1 MVRITGAEPV
11 IIKADQQQNF
21 KISAQQLASAVTPK
35 TRLFIINS
43 PSNPSG
49 MAYSEQELKALAE
62 VLLQHPQL
70 LIATDDIYEH
80 ILWNGH
86 FVSLLNVCPALYE
99 RTIVV
104 NGVSKA
110 YAMTGW
116 RIGYAAGPGKL
127 IGAMKKVQSQ
137 STSNPCSISQAA
149 AQQALSGPQDCIKE
163 MLTAF
168 KQRHDFVV
176 QALNQLPGVDCS
188 PGDGTFYSFP
198 NCQELISQLADVNND
213 VELAEYLLNKAGVA
227 LVPGSAFGLPGYLR
241 LSYATGLDTLKQALA
256 RIKQAIQ

>member
-1 MVRITGAEPV
+1 
-11 IIKADQQQNF
+11 
-21 KISAQQLASAVTPK
+21 
-35 TRLFIINS
+35 
-43 PSNPSG
+43 
-49 MAYSEQELKALAE
+49 
-62 VLLQHPQL
+62 
-70 LIATDDIYEH
+70 
-80 ILWNGH
+80 
-86 FVSLLNVCPALYE
+86 
-99 RTIVV
+99 
-104 NGVSKA
+104 
-110 YAMTGW
+110 
-116 RIGYAAGPGKL
+116 
-127 IGAMKKVQSQ
+127 
-137 STSNPCSISQAA
+137 
-149 AQQALSGPQDCIKE
+149 